1 MSIGAVARF
10 KTASLR
16 CPRSWWRPNCQKPAQ
31 INVVSNNN
39 VRRCAAIHL
48 GWRTKPYIA
57 STLAAALD
65 SSPVLRRC
73 ILSVFV
79 GLGLL
84 VPSGCADPEPERAI
98 FVVRETTATHN
109 PQYVPQTSPTS
120 DSTSSTVDA
129 STQQEDETSPSTTEQ
144 VTTTA
149 TTAATVDPPRIWT
162 LLAGGDVLL
171 DRTEPEGIDPFTK
184 VQPDL
189 ASADVAIVNLEMAI
203 TERGEPYDKEYVF
216 RAPGSAALTLVGA
229 GIDVVSLANNHVFD
243 FGREGLED
251 TISVLDEVG
260 ILRPGAGS
268 NNAEA
273 YAPRILTLDNGV
285 RVAFVSATAVVPGG
299 FASGAD
305 RPGVADA
312 KWATPRVLA
321 AVRAAA
327 AGNDVVVV
335 SLHWGV
341 EREPCPNEEQRTLAQ
356 QIIEAG
362 ADLILGHHP
371 HVLQPIE
378 TFDRSVIAY
387 SLGNF
392 AWHPRYGI
400 TGDTGVL
407 EVVFDGSRIEGYR
420 FYPHVLNYIGGA
432 SPIASG
438 DRYDRITD
446 IVEGRCE
453 QYAPEPTPT
462 TEVSTGSEGV
472 TTAPPARTD

>member
-1 MSIGAVARF
+1 M
-10 KTASLR
+10 
-16 CPRSWWRPNCQKPAQ
+16 
-31 INVVSNNN
+31 
-39 VRRCAAIHL
+39 
-48 GWRTKPYIA
+48 
-57 STLAAALD
+57 
-65 SSPVLRRC
+65 
-73 ILSVFV
+73 

-84 VPSGCADPEPERAI
+84 VLSGCADPEPEKAI

-109 PQYVPQTSPTS
+109 TQYVPQTSLTS
-120 DSTSSTVDA
+120 DSTSTTVDA

-327 AGNDVVVV
+327 TGNDVVVV

-407 EVVFDGSRIEGYR
+407 EVVFDGSRIDGYR
-420 FYPHVLNYIGGA
+420 FHPHVLNYIGGA

-462 TEVSTGSEGV
+462 TEVSTDSEGV

>member
-1 MSIGAVARF
+1 M
-10 KTASLR
+10 
-16 CPRSWWRPNCQKPAQ
+16 
-31 INVVSNNN
+31 
-39 VRRCAAIHL
+39 
-48 GWRTKPYIA
+48 
-57 STLAAALD
+57 
-65 SSPVLRRC
+65 
-73 ILSVFV
+73 

-84 VPSGCADPEPERAI
+84 VPSGCADPEPEKAI

-109 PQYVPQTSPTS
+109 TQYVPQTSLTS
-120 DSTSSTVDA
+120 DSTSTTVDA

-273 YAPRILTLDNGV
+273 YAPRILTLDNGI

-312 KWATPRVLA
+312 KWATPR
-321 AVRAAA
+321 
-327 AGNDVVVV
+327 VVV

-407 EVVFDGSRIEGYR
+407 EVVFDGSRIDGYR
-420 FYPHVLNYIGGA
+420 FHPHVLNYIGGA

>member
-1 MSIGAVARF
+1 M
-10 KTASLR
+10 
-16 CPRSWWRPNCQKPAQ
+16 
-31 INVVSNNN
+31 
-39 VRRCAAIHL
+39 
-48 GWRTKPYIA
+48 
-57 STLAAALD
+57 
-65 SSPVLRRC
+65 LRRC
-73 ILSVFV
+73 ILSGFA
-79 GLGLL
+79 GLTLL
-84 VPSGCADPEPERAI
+84 IAPGCADSEPEKAI
-98 FVVRETTATHN
+98 FVVRD
-109 PQYVPQTSPTS
+109 TSAPS
-120 DSTSSTVDA
+120 NDQSEDRSPPTSSTT
-129 STQQEDETSPSTTEQ
+129 STTVTTVTEQDNEASPSTTEAA
-144 VTTTA
+144 TSTA
-149 TTAATVDPPRIWT
+149 TTVVNEQMWT

-171 DRTEPEGIDPFTK
+171 DLTEPEGVDPFTQ

-189 ASADVAIVNLEMAI
+189 KSADVAIVNLEMAI

-216 RAPGSAALTLVGA
+216 RAPGSSALTLAGA
-229 GIDVVSLANNHVFD
+229 GIDVVSLGNNHVFD
-243 FGREGLED
+243 YGREGLED

-273 YAPRILTLDNGV
+273 YAPRVLSLDNGI

-299 FASGAD
+299 FAAGAD

-312 KWATPRVLA
+312 KWAIPRVLA

-327 AGNDVVVV
+327 SGNDVVVV

-341 EREPCPNEEQRTLAQ
+341 EREPCPTEEQRSLAQ
-356 QIIEAG
+356 QVIDAG

-378 TFDRSVIAY
+378 TYDRTVIAY

-407 EVVFDGSRIEGYR
+407 EVVFKGSSIQGYQ
-420 FYPHVLNYIGGA
+420 FHPHVLNYTGSA
-432 SPIASG
+432 TPISSG
-438 DRYDRITD
+438 DRYERIVD

-453 QYAPEPTPT
+453 EYAPESPT
-462 TEVSTGSEGV
+462 TTEAPTGTEGV
-472 TTAPPARTD
+472 TTTIATE